1 MQRGVKVPIRAGLGL
16 WVVTISIAGGMIL
29 MPAAPLAAQSTT
41 ATIQGTVADETGVL
55 PGASVSARET
65 QSGFQY
71 TAVTGADGGFTL
83 AGLRP
88 GSYAITVSMDKYKP
102 QSRTVQVLVGQ
113 TITVAFKIAP
123 DLVVMESVEVVG
135 SRLVD
140 TRTPEVATSI
150 TQEQIKLLPQND
162 RNFLNFAALAP
173 GVRISYDDQNKQMLA
188 GAQPAFATNVFI
200 DGVSYKNDVLEGGV
214 VGQDSSRGNPFPQN
228 AVQEFKVITQ
238 NFKAEYEKASSAI
251 VTAVTRSGSN
261 IWSGEGFL
269 EYQDKALVQKDEFA
283 KKRGDP
289 KPDYKRFQPG
299 LSIGGPIIKDKMQIF
314 GSYEENRQNRDSA
327 VVLQG
332 GIRPPNVNLDQYAGL
347 FPNDFREK
355 LLFAKLSSQPRPKH
369 TFDITYNYRRENE
382 ARGFGLGTAYD
393 AAENAKVFVHSGQG
407 RYQIAGDNVLSQTTL
422 SFQQFEWNPEPLNP
436 NLVGL
441 NYTGVLRIGG
451 RDTTQDFIQ
460 RRFQLREDLTKFT
473 EWHGNHSL
481 KGGAVVGLLK
491 YDVTKYQNG
500 NPQFTFKPDVSLT
513 FPAEAAYGVGQPN
526 ITANNREFGVYAQD
540 DWSLTPRL
548 TVNAGLRW
556 DYESD
561 MLDNDYVTPAN
572 VRAAVAPFVD
582 ASRYFSDGT
591 QRPPFY
597 RAWQPRVGFSYDL
610 TGQGRTIAFGGVGR
624 YYDRVLYNY
633 TFDERYRLQFATR
646 TFRFSADGQPRD
658 GFQTIM
664 WDPSYLSKAG
674 LDSLIASG
682 IAPNPEVFL
691 IDNKTKPPLSD
702 QFNVGVRH
710 SIKGVLLSATYAG
723 VRSRNGFTF
732 LFGNRNPN
740 GTCCAGVPGFSNILI
755 SSDAK
760 KSWYDAFFFTAEKPY
775 GAGGGSGSRIN
786 YGFSLTYTLG
796 KAEQIG
802 GDLFSLDF
810 PTVQAYPR
818 YPTSSDERHRVV
830 ATAIVGLPWNLILSG
845 LLTLGS
851 GLPFNVTD
859 QSQGSGPNQSRL
871 LLNGGRPQQYSFIF
885 PDAFAYRTVDV
896 RLEKIFRFGGRQTAS
911 IAFEGF
917 NIFSFSNYKDFD
929 GYIPPLPAVNANFGK
944 PSATID
950 PGRRL
955 QFGLRYSF

>member
-1 MQRGVKVPIRAGLGL
+1 MQRSDKVSCRAGLGS
-16 WVVTISIAGGMIL
+16 WVALVTMMVMAGL
-29 MPAAPLAAQSTT
+29 MAAPLGAQSTT
-41 ATIQGTVADETGVL
+41 STIQGTVADETGVL
-55 PGASVSARET
+55 PGANVSARET

-71 TAVTGADGGFTL
+71 SAVTEADGRFTL

-88 GSYAITVSMDKYKP
+88 GTYAITVSLDKYKP
-102 QSRTVQVLVGQ
+102 QSRTVQLLVGQ

-173 GVRISYDDQNKQMLA
+173 GVRISTDDQNKQMLA

-251 VTAVTRSGSN
+251 VTAVTRSGGN
-261 IWSGEGFL
+261 IWSGEGFV

-283 KKRGDP
+283 KQRGDP
-289 KPDYKRFQPG
+289 KPDYRRFQPG
-299 LSIGGPIIKDKMQIF
+299 VSIGGPIIRDRMQIF

-332 GIRPPNVNLDQYAGL
+332 GIPPPNVDLNQYTGL

-355 LLFAKLSSQPRPKH
+355 LLFTKLSSQPRPRH
-369 TFDITYNYRRENE
+369 TFDVTYNYRRENE
-382 ARGFGLGTAYD
+382 VRGFGLGTSYD
-393 AAENAKVFVHSGQG
+393 AAENAKVYVHSAQG
-407 RYQIAGDNVLSQTTL
+407 RYQIAGDKLLSQTTV
-422 SFQQFEWNPEPLNP
+422 SFQQFEWNPEPLHP
-436 NLVGL
+436 NQVGL
-441 NYTGVLRIGG
+441 NYDGVLRIGG

-460 RRFQLREDLTKFT
+460 RRTQLRQDLTRFT

-481 KGGAVVGLLK
+481 KGGAVVGFLT

-500 NPQFTFKPDVSLT
+500 NPQFTFRPDVSLL

-526 ITANNREFGVYAQD
+526 ITANNKELGLYAQD
-540 DWSLTPRL
+540 DWAITPRFTL
-548 TVNAGLRW
+548 NVGVRW

-582 ASRYFSDGT
+582 ASRYFSDGN

-597 RAWQPRVGFSYDL
+597 GAWQPRVGFSYDL
-610 TGQGRTIAFGGVGR
+610 TGQGKTIAFGGVGR

-633 TFDERYRLQFATR
+633 TFDERYRQQFAVR

-658 GFQTIM
+658 GFQTIA
-664 WDPSYLSKAG
+664 WNPSYLSKAG
-674 LDSLIASG
+674 LDGLIASG

-691 IDNKTKPPLSD
+691 IDNNTKPPLSD

-710 SIKGVLLSATYAG
+710 SINGVLFSATYAG

-732 LFGNRNPN
+732 LFGNRNPD
-740 GTCCAGVPGFSNILI
+740 GSCCQGVPGFSNILI

-760 KSWYDAFFFTAEKPY
+760 KSWYDAFFFTAEKPF
-775 GAGGGSGSRIN
+775 ASGGGRVPW
-786 YGFSLTYTLG
+786 GFSLTYTLG

-802 GDLFSLDF
+802 GDLFSLDY

-818 YPTSSDERHRVV
+818 YPTSTDERNRVV
-830 ATAIVGLPWNLILSG
+830 ATGIVGLPWNLVLSG

-851 GLPFNVTD
+851 GVPFTVTD
-859 QSQGSGPNQSRL
+859 QSLGSGPNQSRL
-871 LLNGGRPQQYSFIF
+871 LLNGGRPQQYSFLF
-885 PDAFAYRTVDV
+885 PDAWAYRTVDM
-896 RLEKIFRFGGRQTAS
+896 RLEKVFRFGTRQSAS

-944 PSATID
+944 PSATTD

-955 QFGLRYSF
+955 QFGVRYSF

>member
-1 MQRGVKVPIRAGLGL
+1 MSMQRGFRIPSVLLVACLCLLALPF
-16 WVVTISIAGGMIL
+16 VS
-29 MPAAPLAAQSTT
+29 APLQAQSTT
-41 ATIQGTVADETGVL
+41 ATIQGTVADEGGVL
-55 PGASVSARET
+55 PGATITARET

-71 TAVTGADGGFTL
+71 DAVSGGDGGFTL
-83 AGLRP
+83 AGLKP
-88 GSYAITVSMDKYKP
+88 GSYEITVSMDKYKP

-113 TITVAFKIAP
+113 AITLSFKIAP
-123 DLVVMESVEVVG
+123 DVVVMESVQVVG
-135 SRLVD
+135 SRLID
-140 TRTPEVATSI
+140 TRTPEVATSV
-150 TQEQIKLLPQND
+150 TQDQIRLLPQND

-173 GVRISYDDQNKQMLA
+173 GVRTSYDDQNKQMLA

-228 AVQEFKVITQ
+228 AVQEFKVVTQ

-261 IWSGEGFL
+261 IWSGEGFV

-289 KPDYKRFQPG
+289 KPDYQRFQPG
-299 LSIGGPIIKDKMQIF
+299 LSLGGPIIKDKMQVF
-314 GSYEENRQNRDSA
+314 GSYEENRQNRDAA

-332 GIRPPNVNLDQYAGL
+332 GALPPNIDLTQFSGQ

-355 LLFAKLSSQPRPKH
+355 LLFTKVSAQPRSRH
-369 TFDITYNYRRENE
+369 TFDATYNYRRENE

-393 AAENAKVFVHSGQG
+393 AAENAKVYVHSGQG
-407 RYQIAGDNVLSQTTL
+407 RYQIAGDRLLSQTTV

-436 NLVGL
+436 DQVGL
-441 NYTGVLRIGG
+441 NYQGTLRIGG

-460 RRFQLREDLTKFT
+460 RRIQLRQDLTHFT
-473 EWHGNHSL
+473 DWHGTHSL
-481 KGGAVVGLLK
+481 KAGAVLGFLK

-500 NPQFTFKPDVSLT
+500 NPQFTFKSDISLL

-526 ITANNREFGVYAQD
+526 ITTNNREFGFYAQD
-540 DWSLTPRL
+540 DWAITPRF

-561 MLDNDYVTPAN
+561 MLDNDYVTPQN
-572 VRAAVAPFVD
+572 VRDAVAPLVD
-582 ASRYFSDGT
+582 GSRYFSDGT

-597 RAWQPRVGFSYDL
+597 RAWQPRVGASYDL
-610 TGQGRTIAFGGVGR
+610 TGQGKTVAFGGWGR

-646 TFRFSADGQPRD
+646 TFRFSADGLPRD
-658 GFQTIM
+658 GVQTIQ
-664 WDPSYLSKAG
+664 WNPSYLSKAG
-674 LDSLIASG
+674 LDGLIASG
-682 IAPNPEVFL
+682 VAPNPEVFL
-691 IDNKTKPPLSD
+691 IDNNTRPPLSD

-710 SIKGVLLSATYAG
+710 SVKGVLFSATYAG

-732 LFGNRNPN
+732 LFGNRNPD
-740 GTCCAGVPGFSNILI
+740 GSCCQGVPGFSNILI

-775 GAGGGSGSRIN
+775 GTSGN
-786 YGFSLTYTLG
+786 WGFSLTYTLG

-802 GDLFSLDF
+802 GDLFSLDH
-810 PTVQAYPR
+810 PTVAAYPR
-818 YPTSSDERHRVV
+818 YPTSTDERNRIV
-830 ATAIVGLPWNLILSG
+830 ATGIVGLKWNLILSG

-851 GLPFNVTD
+851 GLPFTVTD
-859 QSQGSGPNQSRL
+859 QSQGSGPNQSKL
-871 LLNGGRPQQYSFIF
+871 LLNGGRPEQFTFIF
-885 PDAFAYRTVDV
+885 PDAFAYRSVDV
-896 RLEKIFRFGGRQTAS
+896 RLEKIFRFGARQSAS
-911 IAFEGF
+911 IALEGF

-929 GYIPPLPAVNANFGK
+929 GFIPPLPRVNDNFGK
-944 PSATID
+944 PSATLD

>member
-1 MQRGVKVPIRAGLGL
+1 MSMQHGLG
-16 WVVTISIAGGMIL
+16 WWAGV
-29 MPAAPLAAQSTT
+29 LAIVCTAGVASLGAQSTT
-41 ATIQGTVADETGVL
+41 ATIQGTVSDDGGVL
-55 PGASVSARET
+55 PGATVTARET

-71 TAVTGADGGFTL
+71 DAVTGADGGFTL

-88 GSYAITVSMDKYKP
+88 GSYQITVSMDKYKP

-113 TITVAFKIAP
+113 SITLGFKVAP
-123 DLVVMESVEVVG
+123 DVVVMESVEVVG
-135 SRLVD
+135 SRLID
-140 TRTPEVATSI
+140 TRTPEIATSV
-150 TQEQIKLLPQND
+150 TQEQLRLLPQND

-173 GVRISYDDQNKQMLA
+173 GVRTSYDDQNKQMLA

-228 AVQEFKVITQ
+228 AVQEFKVVTQ

-251 VTAVTRSGSN
+251 VTAVTRSGGN
-261 IWSGEGFL
+261 IWSGEGFV

-289 KPDYKRFQPG
+289 KPDYQRFQPG
-299 LSIGGPIIKDKMQIF
+299 IAIGGPIIKDKMQVF
-314 GSYEENRQNRDSA
+314 GSYEENRQNRDAA

-332 GIRPPNVNLDQYAGL
+332 GVPPPNVDLTQFAGL
-347 FPNDFREK
+347 HPNDFREK
-355 LLFAKLSSQPRPKH
+355 LLFAKLSSQPRPRH

-382 ARGFGLGTAYD
+382 VRGFGLGTAYD
-393 AAENAKVFVHSGQG
+393 AAEDAKVFVHSGQG
-407 RYQIAGDNVLSQTTL
+407 RYQIAGDKLLSQTTV
-422 SFQQFEWNPEPLNP
+422 SFQQFEWNPSPLNP
-436 NLVGL
+436 DQVGIT
-441 NYTGVLRIGG
+441 YQGVLRIGG

-460 RRFQLREDLTKFT
+460 RRIQLRQDLTRFT

-481 KGGAVVGLLK
+481 KGGAVLGFLR

-500 NPQFTFKPDVSLT
+500 NPQFTFKPDISQA
-513 FPAEAAYGVGQPN
+513 FPAEAVYGVGQPT
-526 ITANNREFGVYAQD
+526 IATNNKEFGLYAQD
-540 DWSLTPRL
+540 DWSITSRFTLN
-548 TVNAGLRW
+548 VGLRW

-561 MLDNDYVTPAN
+561 MLDNDYVTPDN
-572 VRAAVAPFVD
+572 VRAAVAAFVD
-582 ASRYFSDGT
+582 PNRYFTDGS

-597 RAWQPRVGFSYDL
+597 GAWQPRVGFSYDL
-610 TGQGRTIAFGGVGR
+610 TGQGKTVAFGGWGR

-633 TFDERYRLQFATR
+633 TFDERYRLQFAPR
-646 TFRFSADGQPRD
+646 TFRFSADGSPRD
-658 GFQTIM
+658 GFQTIA
-664 WDPSYLSKAG
+664 WNPSYLSKAG
-674 LDSLIASG
+674 LDGLIASG
-682 IAPNPEVFL
+682 VAPNPEVFL
-691 IDNKTKPPLSD
+691 IDNDTKPPLSD

-710 SIKGVLLSATYAG
+710 SIRGVLLSATYAG

-732 LFGNRNPN
+732 LFGNRRPD
-740 GTCCAGVPGFSNILI
+740 GTCCQGVPGFSNILI

-775 GAGGGSGSRIN
+775 GTSGN
-786 YGFSLTYTLG
+786 WGFSVTYTLG

-818 YPTSSDERHRVV
+818 YPTSTDERNRIV
-830 ATAIVGLPWNLILSG
+830 ATGIVGLPWDMFLSG

-851 GLPFNVTD
+851 GTPFNVTD
-859 QSQGSGPNQSRL
+859 NSLGSGPNQSKL
-871 LLNGGRPQQYSFIF
+871 LLNGGRPEQFTFLF
-885 PDAFAYRTVDV
+885 PDAFAYRSVDM
-896 RLEKIFRFGGRQTAS
+896 RLEKVFRFGTRQTAS

-929 GYIPPLPAVNANFGK
+929 GFIPTLPNINPNFGK
-944 PSATID
+944 PSATLD

-955 QFGLRYSF
+955 QFGVRYSF